1 LNVKACPACR
11 SVNVRRSHVRAS
23 EAQLHLVFSPY
34 RCANC
39 HARFWVISRRTRMLS
54 AFVIGACL
62 VLAMGTALIGILP
75 KSAPDF
81 ASAAPYQAGLDLT
94 PIPRQDQ

>member
-1 LNVKACPACR
+1 
-11 SVNVRRSHVRAS
+11 
-23 EAQLHLVFSPY
+23 
-34 RCANC
+34 
-39 HARFWVISRRTRMLS
+39 MLS